1 MAMSSAWHSKACWQR
16 GSAATMAVSASTS
29 PATHNNSRIVLQGN
43 MLWCAGHCLRAMLSA
58 WHSRASWQRGSAATT
73 SPATCKNSKLS
84 WYQLMLQGQH
94 AMASRTLSRAKLS
107 AANDKSSFLQQ
118 VMRSLQDNIAQ
129 HARRGGGGGRGGGVS
144 SLAWANRLKS
154 ASNKNHLDQSV
165 LDQSYNTP
173 ANMQLT
179 RI

>member
-1 MAMSSAWHSKACWQR
+1 MVCRALS
-16 GSAATMAVSASTS
+16 
-29 PATHNNSRIVLQGN
+29 
-43 MLWCAGHCLRAMLSA
+43 RAMLSA
-58 WHSRASWQRGSAATT
+58 WHFRASWQRGSAATT
-73 SPATCKNSKLS
+73 SPATCKKSKFS

-107 AANDKSSFLQQ
+107 AANDKSFFLQQ

-165 LDQSYNTP
+165 LYQSYNTP